1 MANIRDVAAL
11 SGVSVGAVS
20 RVLSHDPTL
29 RVSDAT
35 RRRVVEAADALHY
48 VPSHAARSLRTS
60 RAGALALVLPEV
72 TSAIVAEL
80 VSSVEAEGAE
90 RNVNV
95 VLARASRLQ
104 QDETWLRSV
113 VASGRVDG
121 VLLQLPEGVQPE
133 RILEMIGEPLPIV
146 LINSADSGPLSTAV
160 FDDALS
166 MRPAVQHL
174 HELGHRTIGFIG
186 GVPGLPAAN
195 RRRRG
200 FVAAMAEVGLDV
212 VDDLVLDL
220 GFTGAEGRLAAET
233 LVRRGPLP
241 SALVVANVDAALGV
255 LAELHKHGFR
265 VPDDV
270 SLVAL
275 HEVWYADA
283 IWPPLTTVKAPMAE
297 LGATA
302 VSLLLDS
309 APGSEPVHHVVSDPP
324 FELTVRAS
332 TAPPSR

>member
-29 RVSDAT
+29 RVSDET

-72 TSAIVAEL
+72 TSSIVADL
-80 VSSVEAEGAE
+80 VRSVETEGAE

-104 QDETWLRSV
+104 QDETWLRGV

-146 LINSADSGPLSTAV
+146 LINSADSGPLSTVV

-174 HELGHRTIGFIG
+174 YELGHRTIGFIG
-186 GVPGLPAAN
+186 GVPALPAAI
-195 RRRRG
+195 RRRTG
-200 FVAAMAEVGLDV
+200 FLAAMAELGLDV
-212 VDDLVLDL
+212 VDDLVLEL
-220 GFTGAEGRLAAET
+220 GFTGAEGRLAAEA
-233 LVRRGPLP
+233 LIRRGPLP

-302 VSLLLDS
+302 VSLLLD
-309 APGSEPVHHVVSDPP
+309 GTGGEPVHHVVSDPP
-324 FELTVRAS
+324 FALTVRAS